1 VIFLFFVS
9 NVSCYFDIVLTAFN
23 IICNIDELTEAFDKI
38 DSILQKQRFIAGNVF
53 TEADVRLFVTL
64 IRFDEVYD
72 IYFKTNTRSVS
83 STPAILNYVREIYQM
98 KNVSKTCNME
108 MIKAHY
114 YTSHVELNK

>member
-1 VIFLFFVS
+1 M
-9 NVSCYFDIVLTAFN
+9 
-23 IICNIDELTEAFDKI
+23 ICSILQYHRYDDAIDELTLAFDKI
-38 DSILQKQRFIAGNVF
+38 DSILQKQRYLAGDTF

-72 IYFKTNTRSVS
+72 VYFKCNTRSVTG
-83 STPAILNYVREIYQM
+83 TPAILNYVREIYQM
-98 KNVSKTCNME
+98 KGVTESCQMD

>member
-1 VIFLFFVS
+1 MLKKYPHSEFLIHTLNF
-9 NVSCYFDIVLTAFN
+9 TN
-23 IICNIDELTEAFDKI
+23 IQLDELTEAFDKI
-38 DSILQKQRFIAGNVF
+38 DSILQNQRYIAGDVF

-72 IYFKTNTRSVS
+72 IYFKTNTRSVA
-83 STPAILNYVREIYQM
+83 STPAVLNYVRDIYQM
-98 KNVSKTCNME
+98 KNVAKTCVMD

>member
-1 VIFLFFVS
+1 M
-9 NVSCYFDIVLTAFN
+9 
-23 IICNIDELTEAFDKI
+23 
-38 DSILQKQRFIAGNVF
+38 GNKF

-72 IYFKTNTRSVS
+72 VYFKTNTRSVAA
-83 STPAILNYVREIYQM
+83 TPALLNYVRDIYQM
-98 KNVSKTCNME
+98 DGVRESCDMK